1 MNSLLVI
8 SLLLSLATDKTSE
21 YVTQGMNLFRDGR
34 VRESLTQFDRAI
46 EIAPQVEPYLWQ
58 RGISQYCL
66 GDYAAGRR
74 QFELHQDVNPN
85 DVENAAWHYFC
96 VAKREGKKAAQK
108 ALLPIN
114 TEHDQRVPMKQ
125 IYQYLAGEA
134 TQEDVLRAATQENTP
149 LARMYAHLYLG
160 LCSEIQDDG
169 PQAMHH
175 LQIASSQKLKGSY
188 MQDVAKVMLDQTRPS
203 GNKSDTNKH

>member
-114 TEHDQRVPMKQ
+114 TEHDQRCSDETDLP
-125 IYQYLAGEA
+125 IPCGRGDAGRCPASGDPREY
-134 TQEDVLRAATQENTP
+134 TFGPHVCPSLFRA
-149 LARMYAHLYLG
+149 L
-160 LCSEIQDDG
+160 
-169 PQAMHH
+169 
-175 LQIASSQKLKGSY
+175 
-188 MQDVAKVMLDQTRPS
+188 
-203 GNKSDTNKH
+203 